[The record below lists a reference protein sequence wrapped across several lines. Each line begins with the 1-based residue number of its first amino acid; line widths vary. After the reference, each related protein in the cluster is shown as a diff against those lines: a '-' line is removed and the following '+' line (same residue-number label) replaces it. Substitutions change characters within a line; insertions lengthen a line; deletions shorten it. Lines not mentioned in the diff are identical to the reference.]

1 MAFSALQ
8 APAYQA
14 SVADYLDEDH
24 CSRASG
30 LIQLCHSA
38 QHLFAAL
45 AAGLL
50 VTLGR
55 LHAVLLVD
63 TQAGCPANAI
73 VEDGAGGERTASAP
87 TAGCLATPADLISLL
102 STRRSERRFTSR
114 DVPAELIGE
123 LLYAGAQTPSGGNRR
138 AIECL
143 LIRRGAKRDRLMREI
158 ASFYRRLA
166 TIASNPPVRWIAS
179 PLAGHAAGSFL
190 RDRAYRERF
199 LSLVHELEMG
209 EDPLFYDAPVR
220 SPATS
225 SVHIATSNGV
235 FTTGILTCSI

>member
-1 MAFSALQ
+1 LAFSALQ

-63 TQAGCPANAI
+63 
-73 VEDGAGGERTASAP
+73 AGGLPGER
-87 TAGCLATPADLISLL
+87 D
-102 STRRSERRFTSR
+102 RR
-114 DVPAELIGE
+114 
-123 LLYAGAQTPSGGNRR
+123 
-138 AIECL
+138 
-143 LIRRGAKRDRLMREI
+143 RRG
-158 ASFYRRLA
+158 
-166 TIASNPPVRWIAS
+166 RWRADGVGTDGEM
-179 PLAGHAAGSFL
+179 PGHAG
-190 RDRAYRERF
+190 
-199 LSLVHELEMG
+199 
-209 EDPLFYDAPVR
+209 
-220 SPATS
+220 
-225 SVHIATSNGV
+225 
-235 FTTGILTCSI
+235 